1 MSTRD
6 INRQFRLRARPVGR
20 VQPSDFERVEAE
32 VPRAGPGEA
41 VARVLYLSL
50 DPTNR
55 IWMTDVEQYMPP
67 VALGEVMRGG
77 GLAQIIESNHPRY
90 GVGDLATGLTGWQD
104 YMVTDG
110 SGLGAL
116 TPLPKGLPVPPSA
129 LMGALGITGITAY
142 FGLLEIGQPRP
153 GDTVVV
159 SAAAGATGS
168 VVGQIAK
175 IKGCRVVGIAGG
187 PAKCEWISHE
197 LGFDAAVDYKRAGW
211 QTQLRAACPRGVD
224 VDFENVG
231 GEIMDEVLSLM
242 NLGGRVV
249 LCGLISGYNSNEPMR
264 GRFDTIL
271 MKRLRV
277 QGFIVLDFLDRF
289 AEAAM
294 QLAQWLLEGK
304 LKHRETIVEGLEQ
317 APTALNMLF
326 DGANVGKL
334 LIKVADPPLPLA

>member
-1 MSTRD
+1 MSTTAR
-6 INRQFRLRARPVGR
+6 NRQFRLRARPVGR
-20 VQPSDFERVEAE
+20 IKPSDFELVETP
-32 VPRAGPGEA
+32 VPRAGPNQA

-55 IWMTDVEQYMPP
+55 VWMTDIEQYMPP

-77 GLAQIIESNHPRY
+77 GLAEVVESKHPQY
-90 GVGDLATGLTGWQD
+90 QVGDLVTGLTGWQD
-104 YMVTDG
+104 YTVTDG

-116 TPLPKGLPVPPSA
+116 TPLPKGLPVPLPT
-129 LMGALGITGITAY
+129 LLGALGITGLTAY
-142 FGLLEIGQPRP
+142 FGLMDIGQPKA
-153 GDTVVV
+153 GETVVV

-175 IKGCRVVGIAGG
+175 IKGCRAVGIAGG
-187 PAKCEWISHE
+187 PEKCAWLTGE

-211 QTQLRAACPRGVD
+211 QARLREACPAGVD
-224 VDFENVG
+224 VSFENVG
-231 GEIMDEVLSLM
+231 GEIMDEVMALM

-249 LCGLISGYNSNEPMR
+249 LCGMISGYNSGEPMR

-277 QGFIVLDFLDRF
+277 QGFIVIDYIPRF
-289 AEAAM
+289 PEGAM
-294 QLAQWLLEGK
+294 QLAQWLMEGK

-317 APTALNMLF
+317 APTAINMLF
-326 DGANVGKL
+326 DGTNIGKL
-334 LIKVADPPLPLA
+334 LIKV